1 MSKRIIGFVL
11 AVALGFA
18 PTAVDAEHKLLCP
31 QWARLAQRVGFTQA
45 QYRQLD
51 YIIWRE
57 SRCAPKAVNTNFHG
71 DGRVTKDW
79 GLTQVNDFSWI
90 TFLRNRKIVTKS
102 SELLSPVKNLRAAKA
117 LFDYSQDRHGDPW
130 LQWRKR

>member
-18 PTAVDAEHKLLCP
+18 STAVDADTQLLCP
-31 QWARLAQRVGFTQA
+31 QWARLAQRVGFTQS

-57 SRCAPKAVNTNFHG
+57 SRCAPKAVNTNFHH

-102 SELLSPVKNLRAAKA
+102 SELLSPVKNLKAAKA

-130 LQWRKR
+130 LQWRKK

>member
-11 AVALGFA
+11 AVVLGFA
-18 PTAVDAEHKLLCP
+18 PTAVDANTQLMCP
-31 QWARLAQRVGFTQA
+31 QWQRLAQRVGFSTS
-45 QYRQLD
+45 QYRRLD

-57 SRCAPKAVNTNFHG
+57 SRCAPKAVNTNYHN

-79 GLTQVNDFSWI
+79 GLTQVNDYSWI

-102 SELLSPVKNLRAAKA
+102 SDLLSPVNNLKAAMA
-117 LFDYSQDRHGDPW
+117 LVEYSSDRYGDPW
-130 LQWRKR
+130 LQWRKK